1 MQGVRSLKAQAHLN
15 PLLVFIA
22 PPSVE
27 ALRSRLGGRG
37 TETEETIQGRLN
49 IALKEIEYA
58 QASIQLKIDAYASS
72 LYVDLLSRLALLIT
86 L

>member
-1 MQGVRSLKAQAHLN
+1 VCARIDVLSQGVRSLKALPHLN

-22 PPSVE
+22 PPSVD

-37 TETEETIQGRLN
+37 TETEDTIQGRLN

-58 QASIQLKIDAYASS
+58 QVS
-72 LYVDLLSRLALLIT
+72 LVMQVDRNVAPN
-86 L
+86 